1 MNVPSRA
8 LSGDALLVLAS
19 ATHVSG
25 LGDTSAQDTY
35 IQDRLGL
42 PAATYWSVLQ
52 DVLDDP
58 LATHHAPAT
67 ITALRERHGR
77 QAHPTP

>member
-1 MNVPSRA
+1 MNA
-8 LSGDALLVLAS
+8 LTGDALLVLAS
-19 ATHVSG
+19 ATHVTE
-25 LGDTSAQDTY
+25 LGDTSAQDAY

-42 PAATYWSVLQ
+42 PTAMYWSVLQ

-58 LATHHAPAT
+58 SATQHAPAT

-77 QAHPTP
+77 HAYPTP

>member
-1 MNVPSRA
+1 MNA
-8 LSGDALLVLAS
+8 LTGDALLVLAS
-19 ATHVSG
+19 ATHVTE

-42 PAATYWSVLQ
+42 PTAMYWSVLQ

-58 LATHHAPAT
+58 SATQHAPVT

-77 QAHPTP
+77 HAYPAL

>member
-1 MNVPSRA
+1 MNA
-8 LSGDALLVLAS
+8 LTGDALLVLAS
-19 ATHVSG
+19 ATHVTE
-25 LGDTSAQDTY
+25 LGDTSAQDAY

-42 PAATYWSVLQ
+42 PTATYWSVLQ

-58 LATHHAPAT
+58 SATHHAPAT

-77 QAHPTP
+77 HAYPTP